1 MLHILNW
8 KVMYRNIPMLNDI
21 GNYLSYL
28 NTENKG

>member
-8 KVMYRNIPMLNDI
+8 KDMYRNVPMLNDI

-28 NTENKG
+28 SADKKK